1 MAEAVPEGGMERHLQ
16 QAAAAGR
23 QHVSDVTEWS
33 KRHTAPHFQTD
44 LWFIVTDENGTETR
58 VPACRA
64 ILNIN
69 CLFLHSFQAGDD
81 VEIPQTIC
89 TDALTLVYFLW
100 LNYPRLPEAESPFDK
115 LVSVTSSTYGTSL
128 RNYDENKMVE
138 LCVAIPKLAKLADW
152 IQCDATIE
160 RLADIMESNIL
171 KRVPLREGAASKYL
185 YMASFALSDAQNEDG
200 TTYLEDHDTD
210 LVDEFPAAL
219 IRMNEA
225 ERERIADHVAPMFE
239 ALLEGCSIRIRGL
252 DAAGDISERYKD
264 AEALSGELKLLVTV
278 AKFLLNSYKEARSGP
293 ASS

>member
-1 MAEAVPEGGMERHLQ
+1 
-16 QAAAAGR
+16 
-23 QHVSDVTEWS
+23 
-33 KRHTAPHFQTD
+33 
-44 LWFIVTDENGTETR
+44 
-58 VPACRA
+58 
-64 ILNIN
+64 
-69 CLFLHSFQAGDD
+69 
-81 VEIPQTIC
+81 
-89 TDALTLVYFLW
+89 
-100 LNYPRLPEAESPFDK
+100 
-115 LVSVTSSTYGTSL
+115 
-128 RNYDENKMVE
+128 MVE

-278 AKFLLNSYKEARSGP
+278 AKFLLNSYKEVRSGP

>member
-1 MAEAVPEGGMERHLQ
+1 MAEAVPEGGIERHLQ

-23 QHVSDVTEWS
+23 QHVTEWS
-33 KRHTAPHFQTD
+33 ERHTAPHFQTD
-44 LWFIVTDENGTETR
+44 LWFVVTDENGQKTR
-58 VPACRA
+58 IPACHA
-64 ILNIN
+64 VLNIN
-69 CLFLHSFQAGDD
+69 CPFLHSFQAGDD

-89 TDALTLVYFLW
+89 IDALTVVYFLW
-100 LNYPRLPEAESPFDK
+100 LNYPRLPEAESPFDT

-152 IQCDATIE
+152 IQCDATIG
-160 RLADIMESNIL
+160 RLEDIMERTVL
-171 KRVPLREGAASKYL
+171 ERVPLREGAASKYL
-185 YMASFALSDAQNEDG
+185 YMASFALSDAKNEDG
-200 TTYLEDHDTD
+200 TAYLKEQDYE

-239 ALLEGCSIRIRGL
+239 ALLGGCSSRIQRI
-252 DAAGDISERYKD
+252 DATGDISEVYKD
-264 AEALSGELKLLVTV
+264 TEYLSEELKLLVTV

-293 ASS
+293 A